1 MVEPR
6 VAVVGAGVAG
16 ISAAYHLRGAA
27 EVTLFDAA
35 DRVGG
40 HANTIE
46 IQENGA
52 TVGLDTAFVVYNEA
66 HYPTF
71 TKFLADLGVPT
82 KAHPGKFSYFDL
94 SRDQCYVS
102 DDFALSQDEFAAK
115 YPPEIAS
122 LWAQERRFS
131 HESRRDFLRGRTNVP
146 LGEYLESNGYSAEFR
161 YGFIVLL
168 ATAVWS
174 VPPDQIW
181 EMPASTVIAFFF
193 AHGYEGL
200 GSRSVPW
207 RTIHGGS
214 ITYVRAAMRQL
225 RADGQTVRVG
235 HPVLGVSEDDTGV
248 SVRSA
253 AGVERFDSVVLATHA
268 DDSVRMLDRLAP
280 GQEILREIPYYPNT
294 VYLHSDPS
302 CLPADRSA
310 WRSWNYGKADGPN
323 GPRTWAVYYLNE
335 LQQLN
340 SGRDFFLTLGE
351 GPQPDPRHVIA
362 ELEYRHPI
370 FSDKARAAQRDIHS
384 VNGLNS
390 RVKFAGSYFHSR
402 QLGPD
407 IIGGHESAFDSGAA
421 AAAAVLHRL
430 SQPTAH

>member
-1 MVEPR
+1 MVQPR

-200 GSRSVPW
+200 GSRS
-207 RTIHGGS
+207 
-214 ITYVRAAMRQL
+214 
-225 RADGQTVRVG
+225 
-235 HPVLGVSEDDTGV
+235 
-248 SVRSA
+248 
-253 AGVERFDSVVLATHA
+253 
-268 DDSVRMLDRLAP
+268 
-280 GQEILREIPYYPNT
+280 
-294 VYLHSDPS
+294 
-302 CLPADRSA
+302 
-310 WRSWNYGKADGPN
+310 
-323 GPRTWAVYYLNE
+323 
-335 LQQLN
+335 
-340 SGRDFFLTLGE
+340 
-351 GPQPDPRHVIA
+351 
-362 ELEYRHPI
+362 
-370 FSDKARAAQRDIHS
+370 
-384 VNGLNS
+384 
-390 RVKFAGSYFHSR
+390 
-402 QLGPD
+402 
-407 IIGGHESAFDSGAA
+407 
-421 AAAAVLHRL
+421 
-430 SQPTAH
+430 